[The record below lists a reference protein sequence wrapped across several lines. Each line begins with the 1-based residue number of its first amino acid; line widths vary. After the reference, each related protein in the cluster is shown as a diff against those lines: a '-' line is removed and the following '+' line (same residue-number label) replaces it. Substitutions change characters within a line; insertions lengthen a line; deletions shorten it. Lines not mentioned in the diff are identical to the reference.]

1 VGKGGGMADFLTIFY
16 IRNVK
21 YNLLL

>member
-1 VGKGGGMADFLTIFY
+1 MFETIFY

-21 YNLLL
+21 S